1 MKIVFMGTPDFAVPV
16 LKRLIDDGHDVGYV
30 VTQPDRA
37 GNRGKMIYSPVKQ
50 AALDAGIEVLQPD
63 RISKDEDALGKIRDF
78 GPDVIIVVAYGQILK
93 KNVLDIPVY
102 GCFNVHASLLPR
114 LRGASPIQHAILE
127 GDDRAGV
134 TIMKVDEGLDTG
146 DMLISDSVETGR
158 MNFEELHDALSIIGA
173 DLMSKALVLIEKG
186 EAVFTKQDDSMSTYA
201 GMIRKQDGRIDF
213 KEPAEVTERKIRAFD
228 PWPGAYCEF
237 EGKTMKI
244 WKADTGSSVDK
255 CAAGE
260 VISADENGITV
271 KCGEGVL
278 IIKELQMPG
287 KKRVSV
293 KDFLMGHKIEEGT
306 ILS

>member
-50 AALDAGIEVLQPD
+50 VALDAGIEVLQPD
-63 RISKDEDALGKIRDF
+63 RISKDEDALDKIRDF

-102 GCFNVHASLLPR
+102 GCFNVHASLLPK

-146 DMLISDSVETGR
+146 DMLISDSVETER
-158 MNFEELHDALSIIGA
+158 MNFEELHDALSMIGA

-260 VISADENGITV
+260 VISADEDGITV

-293 KDFLMGHKIEEGT
+293 KDFLLGHKIEEGT

>member
-16 LKRLIDDGHDVGYV
+16 LKRMIDDGHDVGYV

-158 MNFEELHDALSIIGA
+158 MNFEELHDALSMIGA

-186 EAVFTKQDDSMSTYA
+186 EAVFTKQDDSLSTYA

-237 EGKTMKI
+237 EGKTVKI
-244 WKADTGSSVDK
+244 WKADTGASINE
-255 CAAGE
+255 CAPGE

-293 KDFLMGHKIEEGT
+293 KDFLLGHKMENGT

>member
-63 RISKDEDALGKIRDF
+63 RISKDENALDKIRDF

-102 GCFNVHASLLPR
+102 GCFNVHASLLPK

-134 TIMKVDEGLDTG
+134 TIMKIDEGLDTG

-260 VISADENGITV
+260 VISADEDGITV

-293 KDFLMGHKIEEGT
+293 KDFLLGHKIEEGT

>member
-50 AALDAGIEVLQPD
+50 VALDAGIEVLQPD
-63 RISKDEDALGKIRDF
+63 RISKDEDALDKIQDF

-102 GCFNVHASLLPR
+102 GCFNVHASLLPK

-260 VISADENGITV
+260 VISADEDGITV

-293 KDFLMGHKIEEGT
+293 KDFLLGHKIEEGT

>member
-50 AALDAGIEVLQPD
+50 VALDAGIEVLQPD
-63 RISKDEDALGKIRDF
+63 RISKDEDALDKIQDF

-102 GCFNVHASLLPR
+102 GCFNVHASLLPK

-173 DLMSKALVLIEKG
+173 DLMSKALVLIERG

-260 VISADENGITV
+260 VISADEDGITV

-293 KDFLMGHKIEEGT
+293 KDFLLGHKIEEGT

>member
-63 RISKDEDALGKIRDF
+63 RISKDENALGKIRDF

-102 GCFNVHASLLPR
+102 GCFNVHASLLPK

-158 MNFEELHDALSIIGA
+158 MNFEELHDTLSIIGA

-260 VISADENGITV
+260 VISADEDGITV

-293 KDFLMGHKIEEGT
+293 KDFLLGHKIEEGT